1 MLKNKEKELIISMI
15 IGDGNISKIGEKRYR
30 LFVGHGEKQKD
41 YCEWKMNLLNNAC
54 LFDNKLKMHT
64 KLAGKDK
71 NYIQYFFSKENIV
84 MKYFYDLFIEQ
95 KAKTIKNV
103 LKYMKSP
110 MSAAIW
116 FMDDGSVEPSRKKQK
131 DGTIKYYR
139 PNMKLCTHSFSY
151 EDNVRIQRWFKDK
164 YDIECN
170 IRQEKKKKDNNVVV
184 YYFLRFNAN
193 NNQKLYYKILKD
205 YIVCCESMKYK
216 FRLLI
221 QYYNDIK

>member
-1 MLKNKEKELIISMI
+1 MI

-71 NYIQYFFSKENIV
+71 NYIQYFFSKYNIV

-110 MSAAIW
+110 MSAEIW

-170 IRQEKKKKDNNVVV
+170 IRQEKKKK
-184 YYFLRFNAN
+184 R
-193 NNQKLYYKILKD
+193 
-205 YIVCCESMKYK
+205 
-216 FRLLI
+216 
-221 QYYNDIK
+221 